1 LAAYVRTQKERD
13 STILEACRVS
23 FLSRTKLIK
32 RLPKTPKSTYSR
44 RAKKAAMNSL
54 HKRIELLANVAIIVV
69 AILLGV
75 VLVQRFF
82 FAGTV
87 QPSKQIAIG
96 SKISL
101 PGVEWDKN
109 GKTLVLVLQKGCHYC
124 SESAPF
130 YQRLA
135 QTTAAKGVK
144 LIAVLPQS
152 TDEGHEY
159 LNTLSVPIIDIRQA
173 SLSSLNVSGTPT
185 LILVNDKG
193 EVAASWVGKLPSDKE
208 SEVLAQL

>member
-1 LAAYVRTQKERD
+1 M
-13 STILEACRVS
+13 S
-23 FLSRTKLIK
+23 
-32 RLPKTPKSTYSR
+32 
-44 RAKKAAMNSL
+44 SL

-69 AILLGV
+69 AILIGV

-82 FAGTV
+82 FADKTI

-109 GKTLVLVLQKGCHYC
+109 GKTLVLALEKGCRFC
-124 SESAPF
+124 TESAPF

-135 QTTAAKGVK
+135 QTSAAKGVK
-144 LIAVLPQS
+144 LIAVLPQP
-152 TDEGHEY
+152 TAEGDEY
-159 LNTLSVPIIDIRQA
+159 LNKLAVPITDVRQV
-173 SLSSLNVSGTPT
+173 SLSSLSVSGTPT

-193 EVAASWVGKLPSDKE
+193 EVTASWVGKLPSDKE
-208 SEVLAQL
+208 SEVLAEL